1 MILWY
6 KPTYIEVIDM
16 NKAVKI
22 SQITMIVFIVLYIL
36 ETVLLSGLFTNLL
49 IGALAL
55 ASIVVAG
62 IIAIIKKKY
71 TIVLIDLILMMS
83 VMAFLWSAYLM

>member
-1 MILWY
+1 
-6 KPTYIEVIDM
+6 M

>member
-1 MILWY
+1 
-6 KPTYIEVIDM
+6 M

-71 TIVLIDLILMMS
+71 TIALIDLILMMS

>member
-1 MILWY
+1 
-6 KPTYIEVIDM
+6 M

-71 TIVLIDLILMMS
+71 PIALIDLILMMS

>member
-71 TIVLIDLILMMS
+71 PIALIDLILMMS